1 MATKAQLEIAP
12 ANGTPAPLAWNIQQ
26 VAARLNL
33 ATITIR
39 RLLTRGKLR
48 RVDGTR
54 KVLIAEAELL
64 RFVTQ

>member
-1 MATKAQLEIAP
+1 MKSSSQNETGPGA
-12 ANGTPAPLAWNIQQ
+12 PAPLAWNIGQ

-39 RLLTRGKLR
+39 RLIARGKLK

-54 KVLIAEAELL
+54 KVLIAEAELQ

>member
-1 MATKAQLEIAP
+1 MATKAKVQTAP
-12 ANGTPAPLAWNIQQ
+12 ANGTPSPLAWNIGQ

-39 RLLTRGKLR
+39 RLLARGKLR
-48 RVDGTR
+48 RIDGTR
-54 KVLIAEAELL
+54 KVLIAEAELQ

>member
-1 MATKAQLEIAP
+1 MKNRKNETGSAS
-12 ANGTPAPLAWNIQQ
+12 PAPLAWTIKQ

-39 RLLTRGKLR
+39 RLLARGKLR

-54 KVLIAEAELL
+54 KVLIAEAELQ